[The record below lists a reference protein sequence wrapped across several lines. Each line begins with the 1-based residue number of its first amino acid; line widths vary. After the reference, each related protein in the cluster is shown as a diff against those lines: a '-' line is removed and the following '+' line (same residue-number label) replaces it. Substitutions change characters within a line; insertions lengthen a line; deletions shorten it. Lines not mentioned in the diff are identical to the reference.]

1 MNVIYKYNP
10 ADFSG
15 MLNLTDDLSTFYKLH
30 TEYTKERARKKLL
43 ALEKHWKDLFFTI
56 KHRELE
62 GNLTNTTAADLREYA
77 EELLYD

>member
-10 ADFSG
+10 DDFSG

-30 TEYTKERARKKLL
+30 TEYTEERTRKKLM

-62 GNLTNTTAADLREYA
+62 GNLTNKTAADLRKYA